1 MGALDV
7 LGIEESVVY
16 KALASVAIIWI
27 GVLLSVGCDLW
38 SGIRKAK
45 KRNED
50 RTSIGLRMT
59 IDKLGKYWNA
69 LFAGLAPDLV
79 CFVVGWYQLPFVTAV
94 VALFIIGIEIKS
106 IYEKAEDKKKYK
118 EIAGVAG
125 RIVINSKDKEEVIK
139 LIAKYLENE
148 KENSKGIEE

>member
-1 MGALDV
+1 MGVLDM

-16 KALASVAIIWI
+16 KALAAVAIIWI
-27 GVLLSVGCDLW
+27 SVLISVGCDLW

-45 KRNED
+45 KRKED
-50 RTSIGLRMT
+50 RSSVGLRMT
-59 IDKLGKYWNA
+59 IDKLGKYWNV
-69 LFAGLAPDLV
+69 LFAGIAPDLV
-79 CFVVGWYQLPFVTAV
+79 CFVVGWYQLPFVTAI

-118 EIAGVAG
+118 EIAGAAG

-139 LIAKYLENE
+139 IITEYLDE
-148 KENSKGIEE
+148 KESTGVKE

>member
-1 MGALDV
+1 MGVLDM
-7 LGIEESVVY
+7 LGIEQSVVY
-16 KALASVAIIWI
+16 KALAAVAIIWI

-45 KRNED
+45 KMNED

-125 RIVINSKDKEEVIK
+125 RIVISSKDKEEVIK
-139 LIAKYLENE
+139 IITEYLENE

>member
-1 MGALDV
+1 MGVLDM
-7 LGIEESVVY
+7 LGIEQSVVY
-16 KALASVAIIWI
+16 KALAAVAIIWI

-45 KRNED
+45 KMNED

-59 IDKLGKYWNA
+59 IDKIGKYWNA

-125 RIVINSKDKEEVIK
+125 RIVISSKDKEEVIK
-139 LIAKYLENE
+139 IITEYLENE

>member
-1 MGALDV
+1 M
-7 LGIEESVVY
+7 LGIEQSVVY
-16 KALASVAIIWI
+16 KALAAVAIIWI

-45 KRNED
+45 KMNED

-125 RIVINSKDKEEVIK
+125 RIVISSKDKEEVIK
-139 LIAKYLENE
+139 IITEYLENE